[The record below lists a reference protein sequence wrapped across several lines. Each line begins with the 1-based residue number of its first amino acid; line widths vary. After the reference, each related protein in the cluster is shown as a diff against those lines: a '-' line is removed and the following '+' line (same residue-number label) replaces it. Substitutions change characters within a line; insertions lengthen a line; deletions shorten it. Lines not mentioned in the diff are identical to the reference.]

1 MIVTLQTERIR
12 TLEQV
17 RAFVEGSGPVDI
29 KLADRESAYAFIRRA
44 LVRFGYHGAGRA
56 AKGLL
61 RAYLGKATG
70 LSRAQVAR
78 LIRRH
83 RDNRDGGGPPGR
95 AAGEA
100 VPAQVH
106 GCGRPPAGVG

>member
-29 KLADRESAYAFIRRA
+29 KLADRESAYAFIRRT

-83 RDNRDGGGPPGR
+83 RETGTVEDRRGGPPAR
-95 AAGEA
+95 A

-106 GCGRPPAGVG
+106 GRGRAPAGGG